1 MDRLIHDIQA
11 LPLWFSITLGIAYV
25 ALIVYFFYVLWRYR
39 QSSLK
44 AYLLIAALLV
54 GQKASADTPIT
65 YGGQNYTLFDS
76 EGYYTAT
83 AGSEVPSAYTY
94 DYLVDNVI
102 VPEQFGLPYN
112 YTYWMTEDENGFETK
127 FIEFYAANP
136 IVPKGYRL
144 RTACNTKDHPNRRP
158 KSWTLK
164 GKKHAGDDWTF
175 LATVTG
181 DTHLPAGK
189 EESRDYWLTD
199 NTKTYQYFRFE
210 VTDIQGDEKI
220 PVSSKISYT
229 RYRMELSELQIIGN
243 KDNINLDLDYATISG
258 LQHYYK
264 YTGSDITPTF
274 TVKDMSGNTLT
285 AGTDYTVSY
294 SPATIKEV
302 GTYTLTITGIGS
314 YTGQKTASFKVVQT
328 LSGNGTEE
336 NPYIIADANDWYV
349 FGKYIHENVD
359 HMAEKYYKLADDFDN
374 SNEPITEMIATT
386 KKDPN
391 DGKTIHAPFYGTL
404 DGNGRTLHI
413 DLKADS
419 EDGCAPFRYLEG
431 ATIKN
436 LTVAGS
442 VTTPSKFGASIAVK
456 NLLHVGYINGTEI
469 IDCCSRVTI
478 TSSINGDGTNG
489 GFVAVNQTESK
500 LTFTRCAFLGRMLGN
515 TAHSNGGFVGWGES
529 VGSITFTQCLFDPI
543 RITMNPYNSKT
554 FNRGT
559 SPTFDINKPSYF
571 TYAGW
576 GTDQGTQA
584 VALTTAPA
592 NLGNKG
598 ETHGKMTL
606 YDNALLCNGK
616 YYVTNLGLYDN
627 ASNATLLRDA
637 DGKQISV
644 TLSGRTLFKDGN
656 WNTLCLPFDLS
667 SAEVGPLLD
676 GTSGKLMELDTEG
689 TYDTDKKTGFD
700 PTTGTLRLYFKDAK
714 EIKAGTPY
722 IVKWN
727 KPSGY
732 DGNES
737 DHDLTNHVFQ
747 NVKIDNSDK
756 TLTRQTVESA
766 DGRVQ
771 FIGTYSPVE
780 LPIGDKSNRFLGTS
794 TNDNGTPDD
803 NTDDYKQSTLF
814 YPSGGNNG
822 DTDNP
827 KYFVNACRAY
837 FHVDLCNGTNVRA
850 YSLHF
855 GDDDGTTGIVD
866 NKRETI
872 TNNRWYTLDG
882 RRLNSK
888 PVAKGMY
895 IYKGKKVVIK

>member
-44 AYLLIAALLV
+44 AFLLIAALLV
-54 GQKASADTPIT
+54 GQKAAADTPI
-65 YGGQNYTLFDS
+65 GGGYTLFDS

-102 VPEQFGLPYN
+102 VPDLYGLPYK
-112 YTYWMTEDENGFETK
+112 YTYWLTEDESGFETK
-127 FIEFYAANP
+127 FIEFYSANP

-164 GKKHAGDDWTF
+164 GKKHAGDAWTE

-181 DTHLPAGK
+181 DTHLPADK
-189 EESRDYWLTD
+189 EKSYDYWLTD
-199 NTKTYQYFRFE
+199 NTKPYQYFRFE
-210 VTDIQGDEKI
+210 ITAIQGSEEI
-220 PVSSKISYT
+220 QVSPKYSYT
-229 RYRMELSELQIIGN
+229 RYRMELSQLQIIGN
-243 KDNINLDLDYATISG
+243 NYSANTDLDYATIEG
-258 LQHYYK
+258 LKHYYA
-264 YTGSDITPTF
+264 YNEGNDIPIDI
-274 TVKDMSGNTLT
+274 TVKDMGGNTLT
-285 AGTDYTVSY
+285 KDTHYTVSY
-294 SPATIKEV
+294 TYDSNSVTTVNAI
-302 GTYTLTITGIGS
+302 GNYTLTITGAGS
-314 YTGQKTASFKVVQT
+314 YTGQQTASFKVYKA
-328 LSGNGTEE
+328 LAGNGTEAE
-336 NPYIIADANDWYV
+336 PYIIADANDWYV
-349 FGKYIHENVD
+349 FGKYIQENVD
-359 HMAEKYYKLADDFDN
+359 HMAEKYYKLANTFDN

-442 VTTPSKFGASIAVK
+442 VATSSKYGASIAVD
-456 NLLHVGYINGTEI
+456 NLPHVGYTNGTEI
-469 IDCCSRVTI
+469 IDCYSSVNI

-489 GFVAVNQTESK
+489 GFVGINHGK
-500 LTFTRCAFLGRMLGN
+500 LTFIRCAFLGRMLGS
-515 TAHSNGGFVGWGES
+515 TAECNGGFVGWNDNVS
-529 VGSITFTQCLFDPI
+529 NLIFIQCVFDPVWVSMSN
-543 RITMNPYNSKT
+543 TGSKT
-554 FNRGT
+554 FSRYNT
-559 SPTFDINKPSYF
+559 NAPSLDLQSYF

-576 GTDQGTQA
+576 GKDQGTQA

-627 ASNATLLRDA
+627 ASNATLLRDT
-637 DGKQISV
+637 DGKQLNV

-667 SAEVGPLLD
+667 MDQFNNLLN
-676 GTSGKLMELDTEG
+676 GGKLMELDTEG

-700 PTTGTLRLYFKDAK
+700 PTTGTLRLYFKDAS

-732 DGNES
+732 DDHES
-737 DHDLTNHVFQ
+737 DYDISNRVFQ
-747 NVKIDNSDK
+747 NVKIDNSDDALK
-756 TLTRQTVESA
+756 RQTVVSA
-766 DGRVQ
+766 DEHVQ
-771 FIGTYSPVE
+771 FIGTYSPVAIYSADHDN
-780 LPIGDKSNRFLGTS
+780 LFLGTG
-794 TNDNGTPDD
+794 NKLHYPQ
-803 NTDDYKQSTLF
+803 TDGYTI
-814 YPSGGNNG
+814 
-822 DTDNP
+822 
-827 KYFVNACRAY
+827 NACRAY
-837 FHVDLCNGTNVRA
+837 FHVDLNGSANVRA
-850 YSLHF
+850 YSFHF

-882 RRLNSK
+882 RRLNGK
-888 PVAKGMY
+888 PAAKGIY
-895 IYKGKKVVIK
+895 IFKGKKVVIK

>member
-11 LPLWFSITLGIAYV
+11 LPLWFSIPFGIAYV

-54 GQKASADTPIT
+54 GQKAAADTPI
-65 YGGQNYTLFDS
+65 GGYTLFDS

-102 VPEQFGLPYN
+102 VPDLYGLPYK
-112 YTYWMTEDENGFETK
+112 YTYWLTEDESGFETK
-127 FIEFYAANP
+127 FIEFYSANP

-144 RTACNTKDHPNRRP
+144 CTACNTKDHPNRRP

-164 GKKHAGDDWTF
+164 GKKHAGDDWTV
-175 LATVTG
+175 LATETNAQ
-181 DTHLPAGK
+181 LPTDK
-189 EESRDYWLTD
+189 EKEANYWLTD
-199 NTKTYQYFRFE
+199 NTKPYQYFRFE
-210 VTDIQGDEKI
+210 ITAIQGSEEI
-220 PVSSKISYT
+220 QVSPKYSYT
-229 RYRMELSELQIIGN
+229 RYRMELSQLQIIGN
-243 KDNINLDLDYATISG
+243 NYSANTDLDYATIEG
-258 LQHYYK
+258 LQHYYAH
-264 YTGSDITPTF
+264 TGNVITPSF

-285 AGTDYTVSY
+285 ENTHYTVSY
-294 SPATIKEV
+294 SPGTPNAT
-302 GTYTLTITGIGS
+302 GNYTLTITGAGS
-314 YTGQKTASFKVVQT
+314 YTGQQTASFKVYKA
-328 LSGNGTEE
+328 LAGNGIETD
-336 NPYIIADANDWYV
+336 PYIIADANDWYV
-349 FGKYIHENVD
+349 FGKYIYENWNNT
-359 HMAEKYYKLADDFDN
+359 AGKYYKLADTFDN

-386 KKDPN
+386 KKDAN
-391 DGKTIHAPFYGTL
+391 DPTKLIHTPFCGTL

-413 DLKADS
+413 DLKANS
-419 EDGCAPFRYLEG
+419 EDGCAPFRYLAS
-431 ATIKN
+431 ATIQN

-442 VTTPSKFGASIAVK
+442 VTTSSKFGASIAVN
-456 NLLHVGYINGTEI
+456 NLHNTGYIKDTEI

-489 GFVAVNQTESK
+489 GFVAVNQTGSQI
-500 LTFTRCAFLGRMLGN
+500 TFTRCAFLGRMLGS
-515 TAHSNGGFVGWGES
+515 TAHSNGGFVGWNDN
-529 VGSITFTQCLFDPI
+529 VAKLIFIQCVFDPVWVSMSN
-543 RITMNPYNSKT
+543 TGSKT
-554 FNRGT
+554 FSRYNT
-559 SPTFDINKPSYF
+559 NAPSLDLQSYF

-576 GTDQGTQA
+576 GTNQGTQA

-592 NLGNKG
+592 NLGNVVSKEG
-598 ETHGKMTL
+598 TMTL
-606 YDNALLCNGK
+606 YENALLCGGK

-627 ASNATLLRDA
+627 ASNATLLSQA
-637 DGKQISV
+637 DGKLLDV

-676 GTSGKLMELDTEG
+676 GTSGKLMELDIEG

-700 PTTGTLRLYFKDAK
+700 PTTGTLRLYFKDAT

-722 IVKWN
+722 IIKW
-727 KPSGY
+727 PSGT
-732 DGNES
+732 NLT
-737 DHDLTNHVFQ
+737 DHKFQ
-747 NVKIDNSDK
+747 NVSIDNSDA
-756 TLTRQTVESA
+756 TLIRQTVESA
-766 DGRVQ
+766 DGRVR
-771 FIGTYSPVE
+771 FIGTFSPVE
-780 LPIGDKSNRFLGTS
+780 LTIGDKSNLFLA
-794 TNDNGTPDD
+794 TNSEN
-803 NTDDYKQSTLF
+803 KSTLN

-837 FHVDLCNGTNVRA
+837 FHVDLSNTSGVRA
-850 YSLHF
+850 FSLHF
-855 GDDDGTTGIVD
+855 DDDGTTGIVD

-872 TNNRWYTLDG
+872 TNNHWYTLDG

-888 PVAKGMY
+888 PVAKGIY
-895 IYKGKKVVIK
+895 IFKGKKVVIK